1 MLRHRLFSAWQLR
14 LLMDSGSIKLMEYGR
29 GMDMD
34 YGKLMEKINM
44 LEFHQKLLLKMVT
57 GSKEHFYRL
66 IIERGLTQQEVASIL
81 EACEKMSMHL
91 EEQKAEGFMYFHP
104 LYKKFST
111 VVQPK
116 LQPEEVIKACESQG
130 LFLPLMTELRKY
142 IEN

>member
-1 MLRHRLFSAWQLR
+1 
-14 LLMDSGSIKLMEYGR
+14 
-29 GMDMD
+29 MD
-34 YGKLMEKINM
+34 YGKIIEKINM
-44 LEFHQKLLLKMVT
+44 LEFHQKLLLKMVK
-57 GSKEHFYRL
+57 GSKEHFYSL

-81 EACEKMSMHL
+81 EACEKMSMHM